1 MGAKPSLSCE
11 INDLLHDGRGVGRIN
26 GKAFFVEGALPGEDV
41 EFRVTNEKRNFAEAR
56 LTKVL
61 SASQYRTEPEC
72 RYFSKCG
79 GCSLQHLQHS
89 EQIEFKKQQ
98 LLNSAQRVGLE
109 PENTLD
115 SLVGP
120 QWNYRR
126 RARLAVQ
133 RARDGQFLVGFHNPG
148 SNRIEPIASC
158 MVLDKSLDALLMALP
173 SILNAL
179 GADIKIFEIELVAA
193 DNALAV
199 AVEASRSLF
208 DAELTSVVKAL
219 NVVADMTTQLWWKV
233 SKNGRFSR
241 VDDGEDGLYFG
252 VKDDIK
258 LSFEPGQFIQVN
270 DSINRS
276 MIEQMLALVSVEN
289 TGVAI
294 DLFCGSGNLSL
305 PLAKQFNQVIGVEGL
320 ASLVVAANGNARSNA
335 IDNTQFVVAD
345 LNDAASLKKVSKIAS
360 SIDLI
365 VLDPPRNGAAAIMPW
380 VAKSG
385 TKQIIYI
392 SCHSSTMVRDADF
405 LIRAG
410 YKLKNLGVMDMFPHT
425 AHVESMALFEK

>member
-41 EFRVTNEKRNFAEAR
+41 EFRVINEKRNFAEAR

-98 LLNSAQRVGLE
+98 LLNSAPATRARARKYPGIPSSV
-109 PENTLD
+109 PH
-115 SLVGP
+115 
-120 QWNYRR
+120 WNYRR

-158 MVLDKSLDALLMALP
+158 LVLDKSLDALLMALP

-179 GADIKIFEIELVAA
+179 AADIKIFEIELVAA

-208 DAELTSVVKAL
+208 D
-219 NVVADMTTQLWWKV
+219 
-233 SKNGRFSR
+233 G
-241 VDDGEDGLYFG
+241 
-252 VKDDIK
+252 
-258 LSFEPGQFIQVN
+258 
-270 DSINRS
+270 
-276 MIEQMLALVSVEN
+276 
-289 TGVAI
+289 
-294 DLFCGSGNLSL
+294 
-305 PLAKQFNQVIGVEGL
+305 
-320 ASLVVAANGNARSNA
+320 
-335 IDNTQFVVAD
+335 
-345 LNDAASLKKVSKIAS
+345 
-360 SIDLI
+360 
-365 VLDPPRNGAAAIMPW
+365 
-380 VAKSG
+380 
-385 TKQIIYI
+385 
-392 SCHSSTMVRDADF
+392 
-405 LIRAG
+405 
-410 YKLKNLGVMDMFPHT
+410 
-425 AHVESMALFEK
+425 

>member
-41 EFRVTNEKRNFAEAR
+41 EFRVINEKRNFAEAR

-79 GCSLQHLQHS
+79 GCSLQHLQHL

-219 NVVADMTTQLWWKV
+219 NVVAEMTTQLWWKV

>member
-208 DAELTSVVKAL
+208 EAELTSVVKAL
-219 NVVADMTTQLWWKV
+219 NVVAEMTTQLWWKV

>member
-41 EFRVTNEKRNFAEAR
+41 EFRVINEKRNFAEAR

-219 NVVADMTTQLWWKV
+219 NVVAEMTTQLWWKV

>member
-41 EFRVTNEKRNFAEAR
+41 EFRVINEKRNFAEAR

-109 PENTLD
+109 PENTLH

-219 NVVADMTTQLWWKV
+219 NVVAEMTTQLWWKV

>member
-26 GKAFFVEGALPGEDV
+26 GKAFFVEGALPGEEV
-41 EFRVTNEKRNFAEAR
+41 EFRVIKEKRNFAEAR
-56 LTKVL
+56 LIKVL
-61 SASQYRTEPEC
+61 SASQYRIEPEC

-89 EQIEFKKQQ
+89 EQVEFKKQQ
-98 LLNSAQRVGLE
+98 LLNNVQRVGLK
-109 PENTLD
+109 PETTLE
-115 SLVGP
+115 SVVGP

-133 RARDGQFLVGFHNPG
+133 RARDGQFLVGFRNPG

-158 MVLDKSLDALLMALP
+158 LVLDKSLDTLLMALP
-173 SILNAL
+173 SILNTLA
-179 GADIKIFEIELVAA
+179 ADIKIFEIELVAA
-193 DNALAV
+193 DSALAV
-199 AVEASRSLF
+199 AIEANRALF
-208 DAELTSVVKAL
+208 DDESTSIVKAL
-219 NVVADMTTQLWWKV
+219 NLVVEMTTQLWWKA
-233 SKNGRFSR
+233 SKDGRFLR
-241 VDDGEDGLYFG
+241 VDDGEDRLYFG
-252 VKDDIK
+252 VKDDLK
-258 LSFEPGQFIQVN
+258 LNFEPGQFIQVN
-270 DSINRS
+270 DNINRG
-276 MIEQMLALVSVEN
+276 MIEQMLALISAEN
-289 TGVAI
+289 TEVAI

-320 ASLVVAANGNARSNA
+320 ASLVAAANVNAHTNA
-335 IDNTQFVVAD
+335 IENTQFLVAD
-345 LNDAASLKKVSKIAS
+345 LNDATSLRKVSNKIS

-365 VLDPPRNGAAAIMPW
+365 VLDPPRNGAATIMPW

-385 TKQIIYI
+385 AKQIIYI
-392 SCHSSTMVRDADF
+392 SCHPSTMVRDADF
-405 LIRAG
+405 LIRVG

>member
-79 GCSLQHLQHS
+79 GCSLHHLQHS

-219 NVVADMTTQLWWKV
+219 NVVAEMTTQLWWKV

>member
-89 EQIEFKKQQ
+89 EQIEVKKQQ

-219 NVVADMTTQLWWKV
+219 NVVAEMTTQLWWKV

>member
-41 EFRVTNEKRNFAEAR
+41 EFRVINEKRNFAEAR

-109 PENTLD
+109 PENILD

-219 NVVADMTTQLWWKV
+219 NVVAEMTTQLWWKV

>member
-98 LLNSAQRVGLE
+98 ILNSVQRLGIK
-109 PENTLD
+109 PENTLG

-120 QWNYRR
+120 HWKYRR

-133 RARDGQFLVGFHNPG
+133 RARDGQFLVGFHNSG

-158 MVLDKSLDALLMALP
+158 LVLDKSLDALLMALP

-179 GADIKIFEIELVAA
+179 AADIKIFEIELVAA

-219 NVVADMTTQLWWKV
+219 NVVAEMTTQLWWKV

-392 SCHSSTMVRDADF
+392 SCHASTMVRDADF

>member
-219 NVVADMTTQLWWKV
+219 NVVAEMTTQLWWKV

-258 LSFEPGQFIQVN
+258 LSFEPGQFIQIN

>member
-148 SNRIEPIASC
+148 SNRIEPIARC

-219 NVVADMTTQLWWKV
+219 NVVAEMTTQLWWKV

>member
-1 MGAKPSLSCE
+1 MGAKPSLRCE

-41 EFRVTNEKRNFAEAR
+41 EFRVINEKRNFAEAR

-98 LLNSAQRVGLE
+98 ILNSVQRLGIK
-109 PENTLD
+109 PENTLG

-120 QWNYRR
+120 HWKYRR

-133 RARDGQFLVGFHNPG
+133 RARDGQFLVGFRNPG

-158 MVLDKSLDALLMALP
+158 LVLDKSLDALLMALP

-179 GADIKIFEIELVAA
+179 AADIKIFEIELVAA

-208 DAELTSVVKAL
+208 DGELTSVLKAL
-219 NVVADMTTQLWWKV
+219 DVVAEMTTQLWWKA

-365 VLDPPRNGAAAIMPW
+365 VLDPPRNGAVAIMPW

-392 SCHSSTMVRDADF
+392 SCHASTMVRDADF

>member
-219 NVVADMTTQLWWKV
+219 NVVAEMTTQLWWKV

>member
-1 MGAKPSLSCE
+1 MGAMPSLSCE

-41 EFRVTNEKRNFAEAR
+41 EFRVINEKRNFAEAR
-56 LTKVL
+56 LTTVL

-219 NVVADMTTQLWWKV
+219 NVVAEMTTQLWWKV

>member
-1 MGAKPSLSCE
+1 MGAMPSLSCE

-41 EFRVTNEKRNFAEAR
+41 EFRVINEKRNFAEAR

-109 PENTLD
+109 PENILD

-219 NVVADMTTQLWWKV
+219 NVVAEMTTQLWWKV

>member
-208 DAELTSVVKAL
+208 KAELTSVVKAL
-219 NVVADMTTQLWWKV
+219 NVVAEMTTQLWWKV

>member
-219 NVVADMTTQLWWKV
+219 NIVAEMTTQLWWKV

>member
-219 NVVADMTTQLWWKV
+219 NVVAEMTTQLWWKV

-392 SCHSSTMVRDADF
+392 SCHASTMVRDADF

>member
-1 MGAKPSLSCE
+1 M
-11 INDLLHDGRGVGRIN
+11 
-26 GKAFFVEGALPGEDV
+26 
-41 EFRVTNEKRNFAEAR
+41 
-56 LTKVL
+56 
-61 SASQYRTEPEC
+61 
-72 RYFSKCG
+72 
-79 GCSLQHLQHS
+79 QHLQHS

-219 NVVADMTTQLWWKV
+219 NVVAEMTTQLWWKV

>member
-219 NVVADMTTQLWWKV
+219 NVVAEMTTQLWWKV

-345 LNDAASLKKVSKIAS
+345 LNDAASLKKVSKITS

>member
-219 NVVADMTTQLWWKV
+219 NVVAEMTTQLWWKV

-276 MIEQMLALVSVEN
+276 MIEQMLAL
-289 TGVAI
+289 T
-294 DLFCGSGNLSL
+294 
-305 PLAKQFNQVIGVEGL
+305 
-320 ASLVVAANGNARSNA
+320 
-335 IDNTQFVVAD
+335 
-345 LNDAASLKKVSKIAS
+345 
-360 SIDLI
+360 
-365 VLDPPRNGAAAIMPW
+365 
-380 VAKSG
+380 
-385 TKQIIYI
+385 
-392 SCHSSTMVRDADF
+392 
-405 LIRAG
+405 
-410 YKLKNLGVMDMFPHT
+410 
-425 AHVESMALFEK
+425 

>member
-41 EFRVTNEKRNFAEAR
+41 EFRVINEKRNFAEAR

-109 PENTLD
+109 PENTLH

-219 NVVADMTTQLWWKV
+219 NVVAEMTTQLWWKV

-365 VLDPPRNGAAAIMPW
+365 ILDPPRNGAAAIMPW

>member
-1 MGAKPSLSCE
+1 MGAMPSLSCE

-41 EFRVTNEKRNFAEAR
+41 EFRVINEKRNFAEAR

-79 GCSLQHLQHS
+79 GCSLQHLQHL

-109 PENTLD
+109 PENILD

-219 NVVADMTTQLWWKV
+219 NVVAEMTTQLWWKV

>member
-109 PENTLD
+109 PENILD

-219 NVVADMTTQLWWKV
+219 NVVAEMTTQLWWKV

>member
-109 PENTLD
+109 PENTLH

-219 NVVADMTTQLWWKV
+219 NVVAEMTTQLWWKV

>member
-1 MGAKPSLSCE
+1 
-11 INDLLHDGRGVGRIN
+11 
-26 GKAFFVEGALPGEDV
+26 
-41 EFRVTNEKRNFAEAR
+41 
-56 LTKVL
+56 
-61 SASQYRTEPEC
+61 
-72 RYFSKCG
+72 
-79 GCSLQHLQHS
+79 
-89 EQIEFKKQQ
+89 
-98 LLNSAQRVGLE
+98 
-109 PENTLD
+109 
-115 SLVGP
+115 
-120 QWNYRR
+120 
-126 RARLAVQ
+126 
-133 RARDGQFLVGFHNPG
+133 
-148 SNRIEPIASC
+148 
-158 MVLDKSLDALLMALP
+158 
-173 SILNAL
+173 
-179 GADIKIFEIELVAA
+179 
-193 DNALAV
+193 
-199 AVEASRSLF
+199 
-208 DAELTSVVKAL
+208 
-219 NVVADMTTQLWWKV
+219 MTTQLWWKV

>member
-41 EFRVTNEKRNFAEAR
+41 EFRVINEKRNFAEAR

-179 GADIKIFEIELVAA
+179 GADIKISEIELVAA

-219 NVVADMTTQLWWKV
+219 NVVAEMTTQLWWKV

>member
-1 MGAKPSLSCE
+1 MGAMPSLSCE

-219 NVVADMTTQLWWKV
+219 NVVAEMTTQLWWKV

>member
-41 EFRVTNEKRNFAEAR
+41 EFRVINEKRNFAEAR

-79 GCSLQHLQHS
+79 GCNLQHLQHS

-109 PENTLD
+109 PENILD

-208 DAELTSVVKAL
+208 KAELTSVVKAL
-219 NVVADMTTQLWWKV
+219 NVVAEMTTQLWWKV

>member
-41 EFRVTNEKRNFAEAR
+41 EFRVTNEKRNFSEAR

-219 NVVADMTTQLWWKV
+219 NVVAEMTTQLWWKV

>member
-98 LLNSAQRVGLE
+98 ILNSAQRVGLE

-208 DAELTSVVKAL
+208 DGELTSVLKGL
-219 NVVADMTTQLWWKV
+219 NAVAEMTTQLWWKAT
-233 SKNGRFSR
+233 KNGRFSR

-252 VKDDIK
+252 VKGDIK
-258 LSFEPGQFIQVN
+258 ISFEPGQFIQVN
-270 DSINRS
+270 DSINRG
-276 MIEQMLALVSVEN
+276 MIEQMLTLVSSEN
-289 TGVAI
+289 RGVAI

-320 ASLVVAANGNARSNA
+320 ASLVVAANGNARGNA

-345 LNDAASLKKVSKIAS
+345 LNDASSLKKVSKIAS

-385 TKQIIYI
+385 AKQIVYI

>member
-41 EFRVTNEKRNFAEAR
+41 EFRVINEKRNFAEAR

-109 PENTLD
+109 PENILD

-208 DAELTSVVKAL
+208 KAELTSVVKAL
-219 NVVADMTTQLWWKV
+219 NVVAEMTTQLWWKV

>member
-41 EFRVTNEKRNFAEAR
+41 EFRVINEKRNFAEAR

-208 DAELTSVVKAL
+208 KAELTSVVKAL
-219 NVVADMTTQLWWKV
+219 NVVAEMTTQLWWKV

>member
-1 MGAKPSLSCE
+1 MGEKPSLSCE

-219 NVVADMTTQLWWKV
+219 NVVAEMTTQLWWKV

>member
-179 GADIKIFEIELVAA
+179 GADIKISEIELVAA

-219 NVVADMTTQLWWKV
+219 NVVAEMTTQLWWKV